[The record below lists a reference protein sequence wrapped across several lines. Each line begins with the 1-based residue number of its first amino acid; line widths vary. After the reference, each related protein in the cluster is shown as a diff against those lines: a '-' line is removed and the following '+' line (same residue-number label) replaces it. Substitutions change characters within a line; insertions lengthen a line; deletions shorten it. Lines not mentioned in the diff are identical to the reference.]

1 LNKIKKNGRIVELQE
16 DGETVW
22 TEDDSI
28 RRDRISE
35 ESREELKKDIENG
48 DLEAFAR
55 KTFEILTG
63 KTVKEMSEDNQKAQD
78 KKSLQENPEAEE

>member
-28 RRDRISE
+28 RRDKISQK
-35 ESREELKKDIENG
+35 SRNELHEHIINDEYKKY
-48 DLEAFAR
+48 AK

-63 KTVKEMSEDNQKAQD
+63 QTVKEFEANQDQTN
-78 KKSLQENPEAEE
+78 EGGN